1 MRSLISLFIYA
12 LLFYFIFDRN
22 LAYIAAI
29 LLVIIVHEMGH
40 FAMMKLFN
48 YSNVKIFII
57 PLLGAYTSGSKQQV
71 SQGQLSLIILAGPV
85 PGILIGCLLFFYNRD
100 LHNET
105 LTMLSNTF
113 LVINLL
119 NCLPFHPLDGGR
131 LMETL
136 FFKENHVIRLA
147 FGIISVIALLLL
159 FVFLQSFV
167 LIIIPVIICVELFN
181 ENKLQKIRDYL
192 KQEKVNYHTD
202 YDNLPDKNYW
212 LIRDCLLLSFPK
224 KYVGIIAGKYDYSII
239 EPIII
244 QHVQTVLQVNLALD
258 LNVLKKILVV
268 LFYIFIFAGPI
279 ALFLAYR

>member
-1 MRSLISLFIYA
+1 
-12 LLFYFIFDRN
+12 
-22 LAYIAAI
+22 
-29 LLVIIVHEMGH
+29 
-40 FAMMKLFN
+40 
-48 YSNVKIFII
+48 
-57 PLLGAYTSGSKQQV
+57 
-71 SQGQLSLIILAGPV
+71 
-85 PGILIGCLLFFYNRD
+85 
-100 LHNET
+100 
-105 LTMLSNTF
+105 
-113 LVINLL
+113 
-119 NCLPFHPLDGGR
+119 
-131 LMETL
+131 METL